1 MDYNSIVK
9 NYSEEKK
16 DMIISLANA
25 NKSDM
30 ALNNLY
36 NNNALSTF
44 FKLWREHFPNVSQEI
59 TCKGCRDSVT
69 KFFHNVADF
78 ISSERLN
85 AKVKLEEF
93 NDIVKKPK
101 SKKKNKKTKSNV

>member
-44 FKLWREHFPNVSQEI
+44 FNLWREHFPNVSQEI
-59 TCKGCRDSVT
+59 TCKGCRQAVT

-78 ISSERLN
+78 ISSERLL
-85 AKVKLEEF
+85 AEEKTKQVKVK
-93 NDIVKKPK
+93 K
-101 SKKKNKKTKSNV
+101 SKRTKVKQ

>member
-93 NDIVKKPK
+93 KEITGKAKK
-101 SKKKNKKTKSNV
+101 SKKIKKSKSNV

>member
-36 NNNALSTF
+36 NDSALKTF
-44 FKLWREHFPNVSQEI
+44 FNLWREHFPNVSQEI
-59 TCKGCRDSVT
+59 TCQGCRQAVT

-78 ISSERLN
+78 ISSERLL
-85 AKVKLEEF
+85 AEEKTKEVKVK
-93 NDIVKKPK
+93 K
-101 SKKKNKKTKSNV
+101 SKRTKVKQ